1 MPTKRTANRCVK
13 SPTVTEPAPA
23 PAPQCFMQ
31 PCSGRQVTL
40 RVLNCL
46 PHMTACY
53 LHATDIV
60 AMLKHDY
67 PDICL
72 EPLSYRGASTHRQ
85 SPISACAAPR
95 GPLAAPSAPVPTH
108 PCLLHGSCGKPG
120 SLTIH
125 STLAAA
131 KSVLYS
137 CPSCLSSIVA
147 ALREM
152 GHVNIYCGNVL
163 PTWWP
168 LVPPVPSLSADA

>member
-1 MPTKRTANRCVK
+1 MPDPA
-13 SPTVTEPAPA
+13 SAPA
-23 PAPQCFMQ
+23 SAPIPQCFMQ

-53 LHATDIV
+53 VHATDIV
-60 AMLKHDY
+60 AMLKHAY

-72 EPLSYRGASTHRQ
+72 EPLSYHGAPAHRQ
-85 SPISACAAPR
+85 PPISACAASR
-95 GPLAAPSAPVPTH
+95 GPLAAPAAPPPP

-137 CPSCLSSIVA
+137 CPSCLSSIVDT
-147 ALREM
+147 LREM
-152 GHVNIYCGNVL
+152 GHANIYCGNVL

-168 LVPPVPSLSADA
+168 LVPPAPDPSPDA

>member
-1 MPTKRTANRCVK
+1 VTLPTD
-13 SPTVTEPAPA
+13 PAPV
-23 PAPQCFMQ
+23 PTPQCFMQ

-53 LHATDIV
+53 VHATDIV

-72 EPLSYRGASTHRQ
+72 EPLSSAHRQ
-85 SPISACAAPR
+85 PPTTTCAAPR
-95 GPLAAPSAPVPTH
+95 GPLATPSDAPPP

-137 CPSCLSSIVA
+137 CPLCLTSIVDT
-147 ALREM
+147 LREM
-152 GHVNIYCGNVL
+152 SHVNIYCGNVL

-168 LVPPVPSLSADA
+168 LVPPAPSPSPDA

>member
-1 MPTKRTANRCVK
+1 
-13 SPTVTEPAPA
+13 
-23 PAPQCFMQ
+23 MQ

-72 EPLSYRGASTHRQ
+72 EPLS
-85 SPISACAAPR
+85 
-95 GPLAAPSAPVPTH
+95 SAPIGSRPYPPVQPRVARLPPLSAPPP

-137 CPSCLSSIVA
+137 CPSCLSSIVD

-168 LVPPVPSLSADA
+168 LVPPTP

>member
-1 MPTKRTANRCVK
+1 
-13 SPTVTEPAPA
+13 
-23 PAPQCFMQ
+23 MQ

-72 EPLSYRGASTHRQ
+72 EPLSYPPPPTGSRPYPPVQPRVALL
-85 SPISACAAPR
+85 PPPAP
-95 GPLAAPSAPVPTH
+95 PPP

-131 KSVLYS
+131 KSVLHS
-137 CPSCLSSIVA
+137 CPSCLSSIVDT
-147 ALREM
+147 LREM

-168 LVPPVPSLSADA
+168 LVPRTRPQPRRLVFN

>member
-95 GPLAAPSAPVPTH
+95 GPLAAPSAPVPHTPVPAARKLRQARQPDH
-108 PCLLHGSCGKPG
+108 TLHLGCRQER
-120 SLTIH
+120 
-125 STLAAA
+125 
-131 KSVLYS
+131 V
-137 CPSCLSSIVA
+137 V
-147 ALREM
+147 
-152 GHVNIYCGNVL
+152 
-163 PTWWP
+163 
-168 LVPPVPSLSADA
+168 LVPIMPIQHR

>member
-1 MPTKRTANRCVK
+1 MPDPA
-13 SPTVTEPAPA
+13 SAPA
-23 PAPQCFMQ
+23 SAPIPQCFMQ

-53 LHATDIV
+53 VHATDIV
-60 AMLKHDY
+60 AMLKHAY

-72 EPLSYRGASTHRQ
+72 EPLSYHGAPAHRQ
-85 SPISACAAPR
+85 PPISACAAPR
-95 GPLAAPSAPVPTH
+95 GPLAAPAAPPPP

-137 CPSCLSSIVA
+137 CPSCLSSIVDT
-147 ALREM
+147 LREM
-152 GHVNIYCGNVL
+152 GHANIYCGNVL

-168 LVPPVPSLSADA
+168 LVPPAPDPSPDA

>member
-1 MPTKRTANRCVK
+1 VPDST
-13 SPTVTEPAPA
+13 
-23 PAPQCFMQ
+23 PQCFMQ

-72 EPLSYRGASTHRQ
+72 EPLSYRGTPSHWEP
-85 SPISACAAPR
+85 PIPACAAPR
-95 GPLAAPSAPVPTH
+95 GPLAAPTAPPVP
-108 PCLLHGSCGKPG
+108 PPSCLLHGSCGKPG

-131 KSVLYS
+131 KSVLHS
-137 CPSCLSSIVA
+137 CPSCLSSIVD

-168 LVPPVPSLSADA
+168 LVPPTPSPSHDV

>member
-1 MPTKRTANRCVK
+1 M
-13 SPTVTEPAPA
+13 TEPTPA
-23 PAPQCFMQ
+23 PAPQCFWQ
-31 PCSGRQVTL
+31 PCPGRQVTL

-46 PHMTACY
+46 PYMTACY
-53 LHATDIV
+53 VHATDIV

-72 EPLSYRGASTHRQ
+72 EPLSYRGATAGRQ

-95 GPLAAPSAPVPTH
+95 GLLAAPSALHP

-137 CPSCLSSIVA
+137 CPSCLSSIID

-168 LVPPVPSLSADA
+168 LVPPTPSPSPDA